1 MDAILPGGI
10 IVNPTERER
19 DVAEKLAL
27 RQGTLTEIQTRNG
40 MHVHSE
46 FVGDNAAFLGRFRPP
61 VSSRVRDM
69 NPAQQHSNKR

>member
-10 IVNPTERER
+10 IVNPTQRER

-27 RQGTLTEIQTRNG
+27 RQGTITEIQTRNG
-40 MHVHSE
+40 THIISE
-46 FVGDNAAFLGRFRPP
+46 YVGDNAGFLGRFRPP

-69 NPAQQHSNKR
+69 NPAQPHNKR